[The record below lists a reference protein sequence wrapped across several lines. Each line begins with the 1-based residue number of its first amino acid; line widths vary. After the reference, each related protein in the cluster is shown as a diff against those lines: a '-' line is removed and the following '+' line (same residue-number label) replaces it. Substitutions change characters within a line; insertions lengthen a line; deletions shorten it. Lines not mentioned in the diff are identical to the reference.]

1 MINLT
6 SDDIKLIEGFQ
17 KIMDDGYYVASEDV
31 TRAYNRILSA
41 NVPPTNCG
49 SCIRRRVNELV
60 MEQDKFKARL
70 QAEEAK
76 TDKTPK
82 KRNSKK
88 KNVKED

>member
-6 SDDIKLIEGFQ
+6 SDDIKLIESFQ
-17 KIMDDGYYVASEDV
+17 KIMEDGYYVASEDV

-60 MEQDKFKARL
+60 MEKDKFKARL
-70 QAEEAK
+70 KAEEAR

-82 KRNSKK
+82 KRNTRK
-88 KNVKED
+88 KNVKEG

>member
-6 SDDIKLIEGFQ
+6 SDDIKLIEKFE
-17 KIMDDGYYVASEDV
+17 KIMAAGYYVASDDV

-41 NVPPTNCG
+41 NVIPTNCG
-49 SCIRRRVNELV
+49 SGSRRRRNELV
-60 MEQDKFKARL
+60 TEKNKFKERIK
-70 QAEEAK
+70 AETAK

-82 KRNSKK
+82 KRNTRK

>member
-6 SDDIKLIEGFQ
+6 SDDIKLIESFQ
-17 KIMDDGYYVASEDV
+17 KIMEDGYYVASEDV

-49 SCIRRRVNELV
+49 SCIRRRVKELV
-60 MEQDKFKARL
+60 IEKDKFKARL
-70 QAEEAK
+70 QAEAAN

-82 KRNSKK
+82 KRNTRK
-88 KNVKED
+88 KNVKEG

>member
-1 MINLT
+1 MINMT
-6 SDDIKLIEGFQ
+6 SDDIKLIESFQ
-17 KIMDDGYYVASEDV
+17 KIMEDGYYVASEDV

-60 MEQDKFKARL
+60 MEKDKFMARL

>member
-6 SDDIKLIEGFQ
+6 SDDIKLIESFQ
-17 KIMDDGYYVASEDV
+17 KIMEDGYYVASEDV

-60 MEQDKFKARL
+60 MEKDKFKARL

-76 TDKTPK
+76 TPK
-82 KRNSKK
+82 KRNTRK
-88 KNVKED
+88 KNVKEG